1 MAPASSA
8 APRRV
13 ASSKSGA
20 GAGAGADPGRGASRR
35 QPLQVVP
42 SRRANRAGSRILKY
56 LPVIMVV
63 LALLVVV
70 AGQAML
76 ANGQVRMA
84 DIDQRLQAAQGAH
97 RQLVLNVSKQEVPT
111 RIVGAAIG
119 QLHMVRSSNQL
130 QLPYVPTATPLA
142 TPNVTPAAAVPPPA
156 TTTPTTTTPTTTT
169 PATTTS
175 TVAQ

>member
-1 MAPASSA
+1 MAPASSS

-13 ASSKSGA
+13 ASSRSGT
-20 GAGAGADPGRGASRR
+20 GAEPRRDASRR
-35 QPLQVVP
+35 EPLQVVP
-42 SRRANRAGSRILKY
+42 SRRAKWAGSRILRY
-56 LPVIMVV
+56 VPVIMVV

-84 DIDQRLQAAQGAH
+84 DIDQRLQVAQGVH
-97 RQLVLNVSKQEVPT
+97 RQLVLKVSTLEVPT
-111 RIVGAAIG
+111 RIVRSAIG
-119 QLHMVRSSNQL
+119 QQHMVRSSDPL
-130 QLPYVPTATPLA
+130 QLPYVSLATPLA
-142 TPNVTPAAAVPPPA
+142 TPNVTPAAA
-156 TTTPTTTTPTTTT
+156 TP

>member
-1 MAPASSA
+1 MAPASSS

-13 ASSKSGA
+13 ASSRG
-20 GAGAGADPGRGASRR
+20 GTGTGADPRRDASRR

-42 SRRANRAGSRILKY
+42 SRRANRAGSRILRY

-84 DIDQRLQAAQGAH
+84 DVDQRLQVAQGVH
-97 RQLVLNVSKQEVPT
+97 RQLVLKVSKLEVPS
-111 RIVGAAIG
+111 RIVSAAIG
-119 QLHMVRSSNQL
+119 QQHMVRSSDQL
-130 QLPYVPTATPLA
+130 QLPYVSLATPLA
-142 TPNVTPAAAVPPPA
+142 TPNVTPAAAAP
-156 TTTPTTTTPTTTT
+156 